1 MEEQKHIKGGG
12 IEVVDGFKY
21 SGKRR
26 LDLRQECQSVAELK
40 ATDETSIPDG
50 FTKYV
55 YDEDAWYRY
64 HSDYEYKADTGRWR
78 MLAEFTGGYVLSEE
92 WLYAITDNRGNL
104 LWGIRR
110 DGSCYQPKGIPE
122 EVQKR
127 FDELAGWQIIDSD
140 EWLFGIV
147 DASGNLLLSIDRQG
161 HAVVS
166 NGLSIDGHDGGLHI
180 VRDENY
186 LYAITDSAGTLLFG
200 IDRSGRVVY
209 NKGMSDEVRLRLDE
223 LSGYQI
229 VDDETYVFAIADA
242 ADRILFGIRAD
253 GTVYIGRGVIE
264 VLTWEEYQERPQGDD
279 TIYIIREP
287 MTGRLEGAF
296 IHGQPLPA
304 GEACAYLIQDTN
316 VLVYRGA
323 SSRLPRFWIDHEEMT
338 LNVEYPSGYTGPK
351 FEMVENMLFAL

>member
-1 MEEQKHIKGGG
+1 MAEERHIKGGG
-12 IEVVDGFKY
+12 IEVVDAFKY

-26 LDLRQECQSVAELK
+26 LDMRQECQSLEELR

-55 YDEDAWYRY
+55 FDTDSWYRF
-64 HSDYEYKADTGRWR
+64 HSDNEPTEDLGRWR
-78 MLAEFTGGYVLSEE
+78 SILELRGSHVLSDE
-92 WLYAITDNRGNL
+92 WLYGIVDASGNL

-110 DGSCYQPKGIPE
+110 NGECYQPKGIPE

-147 DASGNLLLSIDRQG
+147 DASGNLLFALDRKG
-161 HAVVS
+161 HAVVT
-166 NGLSIDGHDGGLHI
+166 NGLTIDGKEAGLHLI
-180 VRDENY
+180 QDENY
-186 LYAITDSAGTLLFG
+186 LYAIEDAAGTLLFG

-223 LSGYQI
+223 LSGYKI
-229 VDDETYVFAIADA
+229 VDSDTYSFAITDSL
-242 ADRILFGIRAD
+242 DRVLFAIRRD
-253 GTVYIGRGVIE
+253 GTVVISKGVIE

-304 GEACAYLIQDTN
+304 GESCAYLIQDTN